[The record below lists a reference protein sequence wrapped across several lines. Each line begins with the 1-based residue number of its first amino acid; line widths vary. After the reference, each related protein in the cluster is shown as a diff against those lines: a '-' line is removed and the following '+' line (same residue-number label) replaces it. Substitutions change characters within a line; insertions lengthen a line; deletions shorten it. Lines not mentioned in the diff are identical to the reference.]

1 MDISKVANIVM
12 VDTATLAS
20 TSDAVVV
27 GTLRDWLVGDKVSTR
42 SGADVGAAILAQIE
56 VDRVVKLAE
65 GIVLNPGDIIYAT
78 LISPTME
85 TEKIVEAL
93 PVGLPMAAYLGG
105 PLTPEQLAVNDA
117 LVVEKGDSAAT
128 GQPRWVPEAQ
138 GFVVVDP
145 DDPSYLIWPMLGS
158 RQAATLDLTLPGG
171 LLDGR

>member
-12 VDTATLAS
+12 VDTALS
-20 TSDAVVV
+20 
-27 GTLRDWLVGDKVSTR
+27 
-42 SGADVGAAILAQIE
+42 
-56 VDRVVKLAE
+56 
-65 GIVLNPGDIIYAT
+65 
-78 LISPTME
+78 
-85 TEKIVEAL
+85 
-93 PVGLPMAAYLGG
+93 
-105 PLTPEQLAVNDA
+105 PEQLAVNDA

-158 RQAATLDLTLPGG
+158 RQLGTLDLTLPGG